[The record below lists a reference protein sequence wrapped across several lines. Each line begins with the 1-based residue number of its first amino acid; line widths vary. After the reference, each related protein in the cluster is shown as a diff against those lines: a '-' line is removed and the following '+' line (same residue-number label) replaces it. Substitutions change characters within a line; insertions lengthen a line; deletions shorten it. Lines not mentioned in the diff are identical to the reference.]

1 MGVVEFTENTLH
13 HRLNRTELDYGSLK
27 QVSNNILVI
36 NVSWWSTGG
45 CFLMEVH
52 GEKPHAMCPSQVTD
66 KHINQTN
73 C

>member
-36 NVSWWSTGG
+36 NVSWWSQ
-45 CFLMEVH
+45 EN
-52 GEKPHAMCPSQVTD
+52 K
-66 KHINQTN
+66 
-73 C
+73 